1 MMSHL
6 LRELSKLFQN
16 GENVAC
22 DKEALDQVPADKD
35 PLAIR
40 SQFEGTCLHR
50 QPFLVKQCD

>member
-16 GENVAC
+16 GEDVAC

-35 PLAIR
+35 ALAIR
-40 SQFEGTCLHR
+40 S
-50 QPFLVKQCD
+50 

>member
-16 GENVAC
+16 GEDVAC

-50 QPFLVKQCD
+50 QPFLVK